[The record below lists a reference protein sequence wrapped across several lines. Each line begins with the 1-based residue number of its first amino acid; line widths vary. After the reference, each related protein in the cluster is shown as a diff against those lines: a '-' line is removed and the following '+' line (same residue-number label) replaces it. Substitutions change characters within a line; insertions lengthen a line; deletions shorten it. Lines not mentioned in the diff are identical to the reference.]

1 MKVSVQLVIEC
12 DDDVARTSTIACMER
27 SRLSPAD
34 LGLHLAEARSLLRNL
49 QGKMI
54 GAQIAELER
63 GVRLCPECGAL
74 RHRNGRHK
82 LVYRTVFGRLA
93 LDSPRF
99 FACRNCTPDPR
110 TSQSPLAELLTCRT
124 SPELQ
129 YLQAKFASLM
139 SYGLTLKVLGEILP
153 LDHVIAAT
161 SARRC
166 VAQVGARLDLLSE
179 QVTIDCDPDERPLI
193 PPAHPVRA
201 IGIDGGYVKR
211 AGCKGR
217 SDGWF
222 EVMVAKSERYDRPGK
237 SMAYVH
243 CKVARTFLR
252 FRHFLATEGVRPSD
266 PVTIISDG
274 GLTVRQAQA
283 QIGGCDELILDWFH
297 VAMRIQN
304 MMQVAKGLDGEHS
317 DQILKDMER
326 IKWHLWH
333 GCPSAAEERLDWLIA
348 DIEAR
353 APNESQSKLLRM
365 AEEFAGY
372 IANNTHAIADY
383 GERFRNGD
391 IISSSFAES
400 AINQVISRRMVKKQ
414 QMAWSPDA
422 AHNLLQV
429 RTAVLNDDLKV
440 SFDQWFPKAA

>member
-1 MKVSVQLVIEC
+1 MKVSVQLVMEC
-12 DDDVARTSTIACMER
+12 DGDVARTSTIAYMER
-27 SRLSPAD
+27 AQPSPAD
-34 LGLHLAEARSLLRNL
+34 LGLHLDEARSLLRNL
-49 QGKMI
+49 QGEMVD
-54 GAQIAELER
+54 AQIAELER
-63 GVRLCPECGAL
+63 TARLCSECGAP
-74 RHRNGRHK
+74 RSRNGRHK

-99 FACRNCTPDPR
+99 FACRKCIPDPR
-110 TSQSPLAELLTCRT
+110 TSDSPLAELLGCRT

-129 YLQAKFASLM
+129 YLFASLM
-139 SYGLTLKVLGEILP
+139 SYGLTLKILGEVLP

-161 SARRC
+161 SLRRC
-166 VAQVGARLDLLSE
+166 VAKVGERLDLLCE
-179 QVTIDCDPDERPLI
+179 QLTTDCNPEERPLI

-217 SDGWF
+217 NDGWF
-222 EVMVAKSERYDRPGK
+222 EVMVAKSERNDRSGK

-243 CKVARTFLR
+243 GKVVRPLLR
-252 FRHFLATEGVRPSD
+252 FRHFLETESVGPMD

-283 QIGGCDELILDWFH
+283 QIGESDKLILDWFH

-304 MMQVAKGLDGEHS
+304 MMQVAKGLDAGQSGH
-317 DQILKDMER
+317 ILKGLER

-333 GCPSAAEERLDWLIA
+333 GCPAAAEERLDWLIE
-348 DIEAR
+348 DIDAM
-353 APNESQSKLLRM
+353 ATNESQSKLLRM

-372 IANNTHAIADY
+372 IANNSHAIVDY

-391 IISSSFAES
+391 LISSS
-400 AINQVISRRMVKKQ
+400 
-414 QMAWSPDA
+414 
-422 AHNLLQV
+422 L
-429 RTAVLNDDLKV
+429 
-440 SFDQWFPKAA
+440 